1 MKPSI
6 FTRSVATVVT
16 SVMLT
21 TSLLPMAA
29 SAEGSTAQ
37 ETPQQDT
44 MQQIIQ
50 AIDKLPA
57 PSAVHVINEQ
67 AINEAQQQVAMLTE
81 EQRLVLPNYTK
92 LQALIVALATVK
104 VMDSIDKL
112 PAVSLANAP
121 EILQVEAAYNALADK
136 QAVKNAAK
144 LQEALTQLVTTQKP
158 ITAFEQALTKF
169 TDTTITKEALL
180 KLEESYNALNEMQRQ
195 YVDHNQLKHW
205 AELLEQNHKAL
216 ITAIAAL
223 PKPQQITVAHRAQIE
238 ELMTTFHALSLEQQQ
253 TIPNVFMLL
262 EADAA
267 LEAVE
272 KSLDVTA
279 ELVQMKIALLPTT
292 PSVKDSELIL
302 QARALYEQLTTRQKH
317 AVSNYQRLLEAEHAL
332 LTQGDAVST
341 LVAAIAKLP
350 VLAKLSIKEQALV
363 EQLKKSYNELSTS
376 QKLEVTNVA
385 ILLAAEQKMQTLIDA
400 DKKDKI
406 KPINDAIDK
415 IIQKSQLTLA
425 DEGKIADIRSA
436 LSSLT
441 SEQLSQVKNLDKFK
455 KLEEQMVSTKTKIRK
470 IIADIA
476 ALPAVEKITV
486 KDDATVQAIRKS
498 LGGLSTVQREDIWNY
513 TKLVAIEDAIHIL
526 KMTPQAQ
533 HVFQAIEKLPVVG
546 QIRLVDE
553 SQVLAVQSDYEQLA
567 LGERIM
573 ITNYQ
578 KLLEAGKQI
587 ITLKQQQA
595 PKGFEHAFTTSKGIA
610 SLKEVAETHTLYLT
624 TSALKTIDIALA
636 PEFIA
641 AVKARNYEQVSIT
654 TETGVVI
661 DMPLAVFRS
670 QLRKTSTLLITKKE
684 TVVANRPAVMIELS
698 NR

>member
-37 ETPQQDT
+37 ETPQQDI
-44 MQQIIQ
+44 MQQLIQ

-81 EQRLVLPNYTK
+81 EQRLALPNYTK
-92 LQALIVALATVK
+92 LQALIAALATVK

-253 TIPNVFMLL
+253 TIPNAFMLL

-302 QARALYEQLTTRQKH
+302 QARALYE
-317 AVSNYQRLLEAEHAL
+317 
-332 LTQGDAVST
+332 
-341 LVAAIAKLP
+341 
-350 VLAKLSIKEQALV
+350 
-363 EQLKKSYNELSTS
+363 
-376 QKLEVTNVA
+376 
-385 ILLAAEQKMQTLIDA
+385 
-400 DKKDKI
+400 
-406 KPINDAIDK
+406 
-415 IIQKSQLTLA
+415 
-425 DEGKIADIRSA
+425 
-436 LSSLT
+436 
-441 SEQLSQVKNLDKFK
+441 
-455 KLEEQMVSTKTKIRK
+455 
-470 IIADIA
+470 
-476 ALPAVEKITV
+476 
-486 KDDATVQAIRKS
+486 
-498 LGGLSTVQREDIWNY
+498 
-513 TKLVAIEDAIHIL
+513 
-526 KMTPQAQ
+526 
-533 HVFQAIEKLPVVG
+533 
-546 QIRLVDE
+546 
-553 SQVLAVQSDYEQLA
+553 
-567 LGERIM
+567 
-573 ITNYQ
+573 
-578 KLLEAGKQI
+578 
-587 ITLKQQQA
+587 
-595 PKGFEHAFTTSKGIA
+595 
-610 SLKEVAETHTLYLT
+610 
-624 TSALKTIDIALA
+624 
-636 PEFIA
+636 
-641 AVKARNYEQVSIT
+641 
-654 TETGVVI
+654 
-661 DMPLAVFRS
+661 
-670 QLRKTSTLLITKKE
+670 
-684 TVVANRPAVMIELS
+684 
-698 NR
+698 